1 MEEQRRK
8 VYVEVEVTH
17 RVDGSARP
25 HLITFENGEKYET
38 IYIWKEPYHGG
49 VKGCKCL

>member
-25 HLITFENGEKYET
+25 HLITFEMEK
-38 IYIWKEPYHGG
+38 I
-49 VKGCKCL
+49 